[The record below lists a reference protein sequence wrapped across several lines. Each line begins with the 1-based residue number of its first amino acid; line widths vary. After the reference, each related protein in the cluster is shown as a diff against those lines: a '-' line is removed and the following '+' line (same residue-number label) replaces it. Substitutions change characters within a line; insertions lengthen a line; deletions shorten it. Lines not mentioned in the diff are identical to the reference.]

1 MLKKA
6 VCLLLA
12 LCLAVFSG
20 ACAGADDW
28 ALDIAGARISPEIY
42 AYYLDAVI
50 RAPGDYGLSPPAAEN
65 LAKDKAE
72 ELCKNYVAANTL
84 LSENGITLSPEKKA
98 GVASRVSGLWN
109 LFSGHYESIGVTR
122 QTVHKIETANA
133 AKEELLL
140 HFFYSK
146 DQKAAMEEAIRAY
159 YSETFLSFVSI
170 NGYLTKTMDDGKTV
184 KLNEEEAAAL
194 AGKFE
199 TMRARIAE
207 GDSFE
212 AVGEWFAADSGTST
226 GKAEYKMIKKGDVLY
241 PDGFFEALA
250 ALAPGAPG
258 VIALEPYIFLVSRN
272 EPDFNSQD
280 YLTRRE
286 ECLDALKGGE
296 IEQMIRDEAARY
308 EVKHGNRTVERVYKT
323 VAEKIAG

>member
-1 MLKKA
+1 MKKA

-20 ACAGADDW
+20 ACAGKDDW

-65 LAKDKAE
+65 LARDKAA
-72 ELCKNYVAANTL
+72 ELCQNYVAANTL
-84 LSENGITLSPEKKA
+84 LSENGIELTAGKKA
-98 GVASRVSGLWN
+98 AVASRVSGLWN
-109 LFSGHYESIGVTR
+109 FYSGHYEAIGVTR

-133 AKEELLL
+133 AKEALLL
-140 HFFYSK
+140 YFFDSETE
-146 DQKAAMEEAIRAY
+146 KAATEDAIRAY

-170 NGYLTKTMDDGKTV
+170 NGYLTKTMDDGATV
-184 KLNEEEAAAL
+184 KLSAEEAAAL

-199 TMRARIAE
+199 AMRVRITE

-212 AVGEWFAADSGTST
+212 AVGEWFAADSGTSA
-226 GKAEYKMIKKGDVLY
+226 GKAEYKMIKKGGVLY

-250 ALAPGAPG
+250 ALAPGTPG
-258 VIALEPYIFLVSRN
+258 IIQLDQYIFLVMRSK
-272 EPDFNSQD
+272 PDFDSEN
-280 YLTRRE
+280 YTTNRTG
-286 ECLDALKGGE
+286 CLDALKGVE
-296 IEQMIRDEAARY
+296 IDKMIRDEAARY
-308 EVKHGNRTVERVYKT
+308 TVKTDNKTVERVYKT
-323 VAEKIAG
+323 VAEKRDG